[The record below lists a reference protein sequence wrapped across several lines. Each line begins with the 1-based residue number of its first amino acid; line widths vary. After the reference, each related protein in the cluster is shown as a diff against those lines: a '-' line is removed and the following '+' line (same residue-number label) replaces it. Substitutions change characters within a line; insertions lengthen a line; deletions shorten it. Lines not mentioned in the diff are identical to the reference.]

1 MSAQF
6 GRINFDGQ
14 PVHHNH
20 LEEVRPFLAPYGPDG
35 EASYCKRNFAV
46 LYRAFHTT
54 KESYREAQPHVFKSG
69 SVLTWDGRLDNREEL
84 ANLLGSD
91 LPTNSSDVA
100 MVAAAFE
107 KWNADA
113 FSKLVG
119 DWALSIWDVGNRCLI
134 LAKDFVGTR
143 HLYYTIKNDQVTW
156 CTILDPLILLGGRRL
171 KLDEEYIA
179 GWLSFFPA
187 AHLTPYVGIRSVP
200 PSSFVQFTQENTKT
214 VRYWD
219 FDPSKR
225 ILYRT
230 DPEYE
235 EHFRIVFAQS
245 VRRRLR
251 CDSSVLAE
259 LSGGMDSSSIV
270 CMADAM
276 GKGTTEAPRLNT
288 VSYFDDSEPNWNERP
303 YFLKVEEKRGRT
315 GCHIDV
321 HSQSSLFEES
331 PRFAATPASSE
342 VASDAARQ
350 FASCMTAGGHKVLL
364 SGTGGD
370 EAMGGVPLPTPELA
384 DLLARVQI
392 RALTRQLK
400 LWALEKRKPWL
411 HLFLETVNGFLPS
424 GFVRL
429 PKHLRPAPWLDG
441 DFARRNRNALRG
453 YPVRTKLLGPLPSF
467 QDDLSALNGLR
478 RQLESDFI
486 PADCCFEKRYP
497 YLDRDL
503 LEFIYAI
510 PRQQLIRPGQR
521 RSLMRRSLIGIV
533 PDELLNRRRKAF
545 VARAQVVAVSED
557 WPDLV
562 MKITHMVSASMG
574 IVHRESF
581 VNALMRARNGEEVP
595 MIPMLRTLALEF
607 WLRRIAA
614 HRIREKDST
623 PFRSFHEHDQNL
635 NRTISAS

>member
-1 MSAQF
+1 
-6 GRINFDGQ
+6 
-14 PVHHNH
+14 
-20 LEEVRPFLAPYGPDG
+20 
-35 EASYCKRNFAV
+35 
-46 LYRAFHTT
+46 
-54 KESYREAQPHVFKSG
+54 
-69 SVLTWDGRLDNREEL
+69 
-84 ANLLGSD
+84 
-91 LPTNSSDVA
+91 
-100 MVAAAFE
+100 
-107 KWNADA
+107 
-113 FSKLVG
+113 
-119 DWALSIWDVGNRCLI
+119 
-134 LAKDFVGTR
+134 
-143 HLYYTIKNDQVTW
+143 
-156 CTILDPLILLGGRRL
+156 
-171 KLDEEYIA
+171 
-179 GWLSFFPA
+179 
-187 AHLTPYVGIRSVP
+187 
-200 PSSFVQFTQENTKT
+200 
-214 VRYWD
+214 
-219 FDPSKR
+219 
-225 ILYRT
+225 
-230 DPEYE
+230 
-235 EHFRIVFAQS
+235 
-245 VRRRLR
+245 
-251 CDSSVLAE
+251 
-259 LSGGMDSSSIV
+259 
-270 CMADAM
+270 
-276 GKGTTEAPRLNT
+276 
-288 VSYFDDSEPNWNERP
+288 
-303 YFLKVEEKRGRT
+303 
-315 GCHIDV
+315 
-321 HSQSSLFEES
+321 
-331 PRFAATPASSE
+331 
-342 VASDAARQ
+342 
-350 FASCMTAGGHKVLL
+350 
-364 SGTGGD
+364 
-370 EAMGGVPLPTPELA
+370 MGGVPLPTPELA

-607 WLRRIAA
+607 WLRRIEA